1 MSTLARPK
9 PIEGAPASPR
19 PSILAP
25 FRSRDFRLLWFG
37 LIVSNLGTW
46 MQLTTEGFMV
56 VQLAG
61 NAKTAALYVGFL
73 GASSAVPVV
82 LLSPLAGFVA
92 DTFPRR
98 RVLFVTNGMQIL
110 NASTLGTL
118 IITHH
123 IALWEL
129 LVLAGLRSAV
139 QAFDAPARQSWVP
152 MLVPRELVGNAIGLN
167 SIAFNAPSV
176 LGPPIAGL
184 LIVYVGLA
192 ASYYINA
199 TLTLAVVLALAFM
212 NPAPPSTSKREG
224 VISSIVAGLR
234 FLFTHPVLR
243 SVIVMLVVVCLFVR
257 PYTQL
262 MPAYAAHVVHV
273 DARGLGFLLAASG
286 LGAVLGSIVTAIV
299 GARRRGVI
307 WFASA
312 LLMALGTTT
321 LGFITNFALALPV
334 LTVTGMAVLSFAG
347 SSNVL
352 LQTLSPDDMRG
363 RAISVFSMVILGL
376 VPAGSL
382 TLGSIASVAGL
393 PESLRIGGIAALL
406 IALFVWWRTPSL
418 RKV

>member
-1 MSTLARPK
+1 MSTVQRPK
-9 PIEGAPASPR
+9 PIEGAAAPPR
-19 PSILAP
+19 TSVLAP
-25 FRSRDFRLLWFG
+25 FGFRDFRLLWFG
-37 LIVSNLGTW
+37 LLVSNLGTW

-61 NAKTAALYVGFL
+61 NAKAAALDVGFL
-73 GASSAVPVV
+73 GASSAIPVV

-92 DTFPRR
+92 DNFPRR
-98 RVLFVTNGMQIL
+98 SVLFVTNGMQIL

-118 IITHH
+118 IVTHH

-129 LVLAGLRSAV
+129 FILAGARSAV

-152 MLVPRELVGNAIGLN
+152 LLVPREIVGNAIGLN
-167 SIAFNAPSV
+167 SVAFNAPSV

-212 NPAPPSTSKREG
+212 KPAPPSTSKREG

-243 SVIVMLVVVCLFVR
+243 SVIIMLVVVCLFVR

-262 MPAYAAHVVHV
+262 MPAYAAHVVRV

-299 GARRRGVI
+299 GAHRRGVI

-312 LLMALGTTT
+312 VTMAVGTTT
-321 LGFITNFALALPV
+321 LGCIDSFALALPV

-352 LQTLSPDDMRG
+352 LQTLAPDDMRG
-363 RAISVFSMVILGL
+363 RAISVFSMIILGL

-382 TLGSIASVAGL
+382 TLGSIASVTGL
-393 PESLRIGGIAALL
+393 PESLRTGGIVALV
-406 IALFVWWRTPSL
+406 IAIVVWWRTPAL

>member
-1 MSTLARPK
+1 MSTIERRKAT
-9 PIEGAPASPR
+9 EGAPDPPRASV
-19 PSILAP
+19 LAA
-25 FRSRDFRLLWFG
+25 FAFRDFRLLWFG
-37 LIVSNLGTW
+37 LLISNLGTW

-61 NAKTAALYVGFL
+61 NAKAAALDVGFL
-73 GASSAVPVV
+73 GASSAIPVV

-92 DTFPRR
+92 DNFPRR
-98 RVLFVTNGMQIL
+98 SVLFVTNSMQIL

-118 IITHH
+118 IVTHH

-129 LVLAGLRSAV
+129 FILAGLRSSV

-152 MLVPRELVGNAIGLN
+152 LLVPREIVGNAIGLN
-167 SIAFNAPSV
+167 SLAFNAPSV
-176 LGPPIAGL
+176 LGPPIAGV

-192 ASYYINA
+192 TSYYINA
-199 TLTLAVVLALAFM
+199 TLTIAVVLALAFM
-212 NPAPPSTSKREG
+212 KPAPPSTSKREG

-243 SVIVMLVVVCLFVR
+243 SVIIMLVVVCLFVR

-262 MPAYAAHVVHV
+262 MPAYAVHVVHT

-286 LGAVLGSIVTAIV
+286 LGAVLGSILTAIV
-299 GARRRGVI
+299 GAHRRGVI
-307 WFASA
+307 WFVSA
-312 LLMALGTTT
+312 CTMAIGTTT
-321 LGFITNFALALPV
+321 LGFVGNFALALPV
-334 LTVTGMAVLSFAG
+334 LVITGMAVLSFAG

-363 RAISVFSMVILGL
+363 RAISVFSMIILGL

-382 TLGSIASVAGL
+382 TLGSLASVVGL
-393 PESLRIGGIAALL
+393 PESLRTGGLVALAIA
-406 IALFVWWRTPSL
+406 IFVWWRTPAL
-418 RKV
+418 HNV